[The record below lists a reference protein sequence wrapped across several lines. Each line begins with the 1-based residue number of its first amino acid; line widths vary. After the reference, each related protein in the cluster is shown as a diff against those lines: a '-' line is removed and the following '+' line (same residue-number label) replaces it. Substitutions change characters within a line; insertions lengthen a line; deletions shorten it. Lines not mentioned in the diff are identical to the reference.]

1 MMSKFMHT
9 EKQRAP
15 ASSFH
20 QTIVEAAALRRGIEA
35 CRAEGAGGDL
45 AHKYT
50 VQLIPQI
57 SWQCSCR

>member
-20 QTIVEAAALRRGIEA
+20 QTIVEADALRKAMQSRS
-35 CRAEGAGGDL
+35 AGRDL
-45 AHKYT
+45 ALKYS
-50 VQLIPQI
+50 QAHIPNKLAV
-57 SWQCSCR
+57 